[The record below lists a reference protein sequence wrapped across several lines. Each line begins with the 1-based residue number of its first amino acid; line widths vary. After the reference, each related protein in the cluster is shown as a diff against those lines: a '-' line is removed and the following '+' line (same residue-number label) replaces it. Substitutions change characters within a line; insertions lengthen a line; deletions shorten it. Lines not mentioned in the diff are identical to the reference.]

1 MAATTILDKI
11 KASKALS
18 FKRLYVKRR
27 LLSTGLFEST
37 WQDISEDVKAWG
49 SVSKSIDAVRYSRVR
64 FNDANLVMANDDGL
78 YNPNDNDASF
88 WFGYG
93 PQNRSL
99 VKIEAGFLHQT
110 QSAAGIWTNT
120 YLPSD
125 PTIFVGIIQGDIPLS
140 DSNDINLPVK
150 PLLQVFRDFNCSDLT
165 GLTTTGMTA
174 SQFIGTLR
182 DQTDGAGAFL
192 FRPFFGDTTSY
203 WDYTS
208 SSTVYKDIT
217 NTITSA
223 QPVDAALGP
232 AQNDFIQMTVWD
244 ALERL
249 AEAED
254 KIPYI
259 TRDGKFK
266 FRDRDANTTGAA
278 FAFYGNGYVN
288 RRFGVTIK
296 SINSYKTKISDFYS
310 RVEVKWNDVATTT
323 AIVSTQ
329 TAMVV
334 GNNNAWDYGRR
345 TYSVENPW
353 VATLT
358 SAQAL
363 ASRIFEA
370 VSAVPK
376 EVDFTTSFVPHLE
389 ILDLVTLS
397 YDSAENAYNQRW
409 DINDWADDGTDTSA
423 DLEWAPG
430 NALSFEGD
438 EFKLTSI
445 AIDLDKLTT
454 RFIGLKT
461 GGVNAN
467 VGGATLGSAIL
478 GDAILGG

>member
-1 MAATTILDKI
+1 MAVTTILDKI
-11 KASKALS
+11 KASKSLT

-27 LLSTGLFEST
+27 SALTGLFESS
-37 WQDISEDVKAWG
+37 WQEITTDVKQWG
-49 SVSKSIDAVRYSRVR
+49 TVSKSIDAVRYSRVR
-64 FNDANLVMANDDGL
+64 FSDANLVMSNDEGR
-78 YNPNDNDASF
+78 YNPNDDDASL
-88 WFGYG
+88 WFGYSA
-93 PQNRSL
+93 QNRSL
-99 VKIEAGFLHQT
+99 IKIEAGFLHQT
-110 QSAAGIWTNT
+110 QSSSGIWSNT

-125 PTIFVGIIQGDIPLS
+125 PTIFVGIVQGDIPLS
-140 DSNDINLPVK
+140 DSNEIVLPVK

-174 SQFIGTLR
+174 SQFITVLR
-182 DQTDGAGAFL
+182 DQTDGSGSFL

-203 WDYTS
+203 WDFTS
-208 SSTVYKDIT
+208 SSTVYKDLT
-217 NTITSA
+217 STITSA
-223 QPVDAALGP
+223 QPVDPALQP
-232 AQNDFIQMTVWD
+232 AQNDFLQMTVWD

-266 FRDRDANTTGAA
+266 FRDRDANTTAAA
-278 FAFYGNGYVN
+278 FAFYGNGYLD
-288 RRFGVTIK
+288 RRFGQTIK
-296 SINSYKTKISDFYS
+296 GINSYKTKISDYYS
-310 RVEVKWNDVATTT
+310 RVEVKWSGIATTT

-329 TAMVV
+329 TSMVV
-334 GNNNAWDYGRR
+334 GNNDAWNYGRR
-345 TYSVENPW
+345 TYSVDNPW

-363 ASRIFEA
+363 ASRIFES

-376 EVDFTTSFVPHLE
+376 EIDFSTSFIPHLE
-389 ILDLVTLS
+389 ILDPVTVS
-397 YDSAENAYNQRW
+397 YDSAENAYSQRW
-409 DINDWADDGTDTSA
+409 DINDWADDGTDTSL

-445 AIDLDKLTT
+445 AIDLDRMQS

-461 GGVNAN
+461 GGSNAN
-467 VGGATLGSAIL
+467 VGGNTVGSAIV
-478 GDAILGG
+478 GDAIVG